1 MGTKSKPP
9 VVIKSSGGGTEVPP
23 QDGLPPFKRYIDIE
37 GQKRN
42 KKILTRLFFAT
53 PSDEELADTV
63 ILKKSDQFA
72 LAVSGANMPYT
83 AHSNAT
89 TPLIQHCKS
98 LGFTDNFATDLVRL
112 VINHLQ
118 GKKLTNGM
126 IVDYITAL
134 RRFVDFIATRSP
146 MPIFLTDIDKQIW
159 LDYMGIMEIDE
170 SANRKRN
177 FNNARAP
184 FKAYGPTSHGGW
196 LASFPFRERQRPK
209 PSLEHSSELFEAMDY
224 SDSVMY
230 QLLALFIYEFDRRI
244 GYLKRYERITEADM
258 LKDRLYHGRQAVHGN
273 GDKLNLLREWLGD
286 EVAGYEVLI
295 DHYLMHHKEGLIKKQ
310 PNGKV
315 QGGIATLISQL
326 RGKHGA
332 NDLALVNKFLVEMA
346 RRHGYHFGAIQ
357 RSLLTCYLKKEAP
370 TEYNV
375 LIHQIGWCLA
385 NLVMMQTGINK
396 EVVLTIPSIAE
407 DGRSILTRGDG
418 VFVSKDSTETEVHLY
433 GNKAKVGNAPSKI
446 IPIIIVKES
455 PLYKMLVAYERY
467 VKVAQDGPFF
477 EFDESFIARWPKAGR
492 KDFEKH
498 YPVTDENG
506 KQLSSIDTKRFRKVF
521 ASGQLLDRMKNIND
535 MNDLAE
541 MLRNDLNHEDFDT
554 TLTNYLLKSSGAR
567 SVIDIAI
574 ATITGGKLNDLKC
587 KSQIEVRKPIP
598 FKKKVFLCYCADPHN
613 PSHDVA
619 IADECRHYDL
629 CLGCERSIITKEHL
643 PYICLRII
651 QYEAEREKDPYI
663 WTGTFEDRWC
673 IAHDALAHY
682 MEKDKKNGRNLVDE
696 AWAAAREE
704 RITLPPIIAATR
716 K

>member
-1 MGTKSKPP
+1 
-9 VVIKSSGGGTEVPP
+9 
-23 QDGLPPFKRYIDIE
+23 
-37 GQKRN
+37 
-42 KKILTRLFFAT
+42 
-53 PSDEELADTV
+53 
-63 ILKKSDQFA
+63 
-72 LAVSGANMPYT
+72 
-83 AHSNAT
+83 
-89 TPLIQHCKS
+89 
-98 LGFTDNFATDLVRL
+98 
-112 VINHLQ
+112 
-118 GKKLTNGM
+118 
-126 IVDYITAL
+126 
-134 RRFVDFIATRSP
+134 
-146 MPIFLTDIDKQIW
+146 
-159 LDYMGIMEIDE
+159 
-170 SANRKRN
+170 
-177 FNNARAP
+177 
-184 FKAYGPTSHGGW
+184 
-196 LASFPFRERQRPK
+196 
-209 PSLEHSSELFEAMDY
+209 
-224 SDSVMY
+224 
-230 QLLALFIYEFDRRI
+230 
-244 GYLKRYERITEADM
+244 
-258 LKDRLYHGRQAVHGN
+258 
-273 GDKLNLLREWLGD
+273 
-286 EVAGYEVLI
+286 
-295 DHYLMHHKEGLIKKQ
+295 
-310 PNGKV
+310 
-315 QGGIATLISQL
+315 
-326 RGKHGA
+326 
-332 NDLALVNKFLVEMA
+332 MA

-357 RSLLTCYLKKEAP
+357 RSLLCCYLKKETP
-370 TEYNV
+370 TECNV

-385 NLVMMQTGINK
+385 NLVMMQTGVNK
-396 EVVLTIPSIAE
+396 EVALTIPSKAE

-418 VFVSKDSTETEVHLY
+418 VFVSKDSTETEVHLHGY
-433 GNKAKVGNAPSKI
+433 KAKVGNAPTKI

-477 EFDESFIARWPKAGR
+477 EFDESFIARWAKAGR
-492 KDFEKH
+492 RDFEKH

-651 QYEAEREKDPYI
+651 QYEAEREKDPHI

-673 IAHDALAHY
+673 IAHDALARY
-682 MEKDKKNGRNLVDE
+682 MEIDKKNGRNLVDE
-696 AWAAAREE
+696 AWAAAREV
-704 RITLPPIIAATR
+704 RISLPPIIAATR